1 MKTLT
6 LRVDEDTYEL
16 LKKAAEGQKRTLSN
30 LVEYA
35 AVSYVTSD
43 MAASDQEMDEIL
55 QDSKLLASLR
65 SGLKE
70 ARKGNYTI
78 VS

>member
-16 LKKAAEGQKRTLSN
+16 LKKAADGQRRTLSN
-30 LVEYA
+30 FIEYA
-35 AVSYVTSD
+35 AISYVTSD
-43 MAASDQEMDEIL
+43 MNASDEEMEEIL
-55 QDSKLLASLR
+55 SDSALVKNLK

-70 ARKGNYTI
+70 ARSGNYQI

>member
-16 LKKAAEGQKRTLSN
+16 LKKAADGQRRTLSN
-30 LVEYA
+30 FIEYA
-35 AVSYVTSD
+35 AISYVTSD
-43 MAASDQEMDEIL
+43 MNASDEEMEEIL
-55 QDSKLLASLR
+55 SDSTLVKDLK

-70 ARKGNYTI
+70 ARKGNYQI

>member
-6 LRVDEDTYEL
+6 LRVDEDTYQL
-16 LKKAAEGQKRTLSN
+16 LKKAADGQRRTLSN
-30 LVEYA
+30 FIEYA
-35 AVSYVTSD
+35 AISYVTSD
-43 MAASDQEMDEIL
+43 MNASDEEMEEIL
-55 QDSKLLASLR
+55 SDSTLVKDLK

-70 ARKGNYTI
+70 ARKGNYQI

>member
-6 LRVDEDTYEL
+6 LRVHEDTYEL
-16 LKKAAEGQKRTLSN
+16 LKKAADGQRRTLSN
-30 LVEYA
+30 FIEYA
-35 AVSYVTSD
+35 AISYVTSD
-43 MAASDQEMDEIL
+43 MNASDEEMEEIL
-55 QDSKLLASLR
+55 SNPSLVKDLK

-70 ARKGNYTI
+70 AKKGNYQV